1 MNNKFIILEINNFT
15 TLIDNGYIWEKFI
28 VVIILDKK
36 TSSKKA
42 KQKIADLQAKKASTI
57 EDFVGKVK
65 KYGNGV
71 TYQKNVRNEW

>member
-1 MNNKFIILEINNFT
+1 MI
-15 TLIDNGYIWEKFI
+15 
-28 VVIILDKK
+28 IILDKK

-42 KQKIADLQAKKASTI
+42 KQKIADLQAKKATTI

-71 TYQKNVRNEW
+71 TYQKNMRNEW